1 MLQSMGS
8 QRVRYDLA
16 TELLRKVTKEFHGQ
30 KQQCVISQVLQREP
44 GRGCKAEGERITSE
58 VKQVAHARG
67 TQMLVHK
74 RITRGRW
81 LVKHTDLALTEI
93 FTL

>member
-44 GRGCKAEGERITSE
+44 GRGCKAEGGRVTSE
-58 VKQVAHARG
+58 VKPEV
-67 TQMLVHK
+67 L
-74 RITRGRW
+74 
-81 LVKHTDLALTEI
+81 EC
-93 FTL
+93 